1 MTEFVMV
8 VLAIIPPDVLPSP
21 PTPRPSAFSPRQGPG
36 RGAYLLGGFIGLGIL
51 LLAMV
56 LLRKR
61 PKRIDRRTLD
71 Q

>member
-8 VLAIIPPDVLPSP
+8 VLALITPDVLPSP
-21 PTPRPSAFSPRQGPG
+21 PTPNPSAFSPRQGAG

-56 LLRKR
+56 LLRKP
-61 PKRIDRRTLD
+61 PKREEHRTPD
-71 Q
+71 H

>member
-8 VLAIIPPDVLPSP
+8 VLALITPDVLPSP
-21 PTPRPSAFSPRQGPG
+21 PTPSSSAFSPRQGPG
-36 RGAYLLGGFIGLGIL
+36 RGAYLLGGFSGLGIL

-56 LLRKR
+56 LLRKP
-61 PKRIDRRTLD
+61 PKREDRRTLD